1 MAAAFSTS
9 DYQAVSGL
17 SNESHLDVPERD
29 EIQQEA
35 GSGTDICRD
44 FLNNVCFRGGRCKYY
59 HPVGVVQ
66 KNENSNGE
74 TKVMFCKD
82 FLNQVCFRG
91 ACKYVHCT
99 REEKELYEHTG
110 RVSESL
116 ARSIV
121 AATGQDVIDGRPLCK
136 EFLSNH
142 CTRGA
147 RCRFWHINP
156 KQERELRMMGPEGSA
171 EQRTQA
177 PQQPAMA
184 GYRASFDTVREF
196 KRRAPEDEPLA
207 PGSAPAYQRPR
218 YETPQPPPPP
228 GATNSNPMCEEI
240 VSLRNRLD
248 LMKQSLVDLMSQ
260 NDHLLAENARL
271 RAKVTAANM
280 TESITPSNILP
291 INSMLS
297 SNPASVVV
305 QFAYPTSICWA
316 NVCAG
321 FFLDRKIACG
331 ANIPYENYADDISAV
346 RDHVNL
352 YASIL
357 QFSNSG
363 AFARCGGW

>member
-1 MAAAFSTS
+1 MMIPQTIRRLQLVMAAAFSTS

-297 SNPASVVV
+297 SNPAVPATTLGNNPS
-305 QFAYPTSICWA
+305 
-316 NVCAG
+316 
-321 FFLDRKIACG
+321 DRW
-331 ANIPYENYADDISAV
+331 PLL
-346 RDHVNL
+346 H
-352 YASIL
+352 
-357 QFSNSG
+357 
-363 AFARCGGW
+363 